1 MKIFLTI
8 ILAILGLCGC
18 KKAKMEESC
27 TTNNMRIIT
36 KNYNHDSVH
45 IYCPTA
51 FTPNGDGLNDV
62 FRPIGT
68 GFEVV
73 GFDISKGSKF
83 ILSDQNLKEWDGTN
97 ASGDKL
103 KEGIYHY
110 EFHLTTKHGEQVM
123 IVGEVTLSRSIK
135 YNLCDC
141 FYEDMLHP
149 ELGFVNPSQEFCDG
163 H

>member
-103 KEGIYHY
+103 KEGKYHY
-110 EFHLTTKHGEQVM
+110 EFNLTTKHGEQVM